1 MRHYQKENR
10 RPNQIETNSKT
21 PSRLQTARLLRVHS
35 PSTSQSPFR
44 SINNKIAVMNYL
56 PPSTMPKS
64 PTSQITYF
72 KRKKSKQDDMLDE
85 TISKLS
91 FLEKKIAHIMEKNDQ
106 LRSHL
111 KKTETDSVE
120 SYSYYLSGP
129 TRSNK
134 QSNCISQHTLQSY
147 VNSVKQTIH
156 TTHSPIDSSRFQ
168 DQIAGHHR
176 TSTKT
181 PSVGK
186 FKKSNITIKED
197 VQNGRGRKVYENGF
211 VYDGD
216 WLNGMRQGN
225 GTLKDF
231 NQNIVYQGQWLND
244 QFSGRGKF
252 VNSDFQEDEFKL
264 VNFKQF
270 KLVQH
275 QFTSY
280 EGEFR
285 NGQFHGQGVMI
296 FNCEGEEYKFVG
308 GFAQDGFHGVG
319 TLSQEERVILQ
330 GKWIYGCFV

>member
-1 MRHYQKENR
+1 MKQYLKENR
-10 RPNQIETNSKT
+10 RPNQLDINNKT
-21 PSRLQTARLLRVHS
+21 PSRLQTTRLLRVHS

-44 SINNKIAVMNYL
+44 CIDNKIAVVNYL

-72 KRKKSKQDDMLDE
+72 KRKKSKQDDMIDE

-106 LRSHL
+106 LRSQL

-147 VNSVKQTIH
+147 VNSVKNTIH
-156 TTHSPIDSSRFQ
+156 TNHSPIESSRLK
-168 DQIAGHHR
+168 DKMIGHHR
-176 TSTKT
+176 SSSKT

-186 FKKSNITIKED
+186 FKKSNITIRED
-197 VQNGRGRKVYENGF
+197 VQNGRGRKMYENGF

-216 WLNGMRQGN
+216 WVDGMRHGN

-231 NQNIVYQGQWLND
+231 NQNIVYQGQWQND
-244 QFSGRGKF
+244 QFSGRGRF
-252 VNSDFQEDEFKL
+252 INQDYQEDDFKL
-264 VNFKQF
+264 LNFKQF

-285 NGQFHGQGVMI
+285 NGQFHGQGMMT
-296 FNCEGEEYKFVG
+296 FNCEGEEFKFVG
-308 GFAQDGFHGVG
+308 GFALDAFHGVG
-319 TLSQEERVILQ
+319 SLSQDDKIILQ

>member
-1 MRHYQKENR
+1 MYHYQKENR
-10 RPNQIETNSKT
+10 RPNQLEINSKT
-21 PSRLQTARLLRVHS
+21 PSRLQTTRLLRVHS

-44 SINNKIAVMNYL
+44 NINNKINFVM
-56 PPSTMPKS
+56 PSTTMPKS

-72 KRKKSKQDDMLDE
+72 KRKKSKQDDLLDE

-91 FLEKKIAHIMEKNDQ
+91 FLEQKIANIMEKNVQ
-106 LRSHL
+106 LRSQL

-120 SYSYYLSGP
+120 SISYYLSGP
-129 TRSNK
+129 TKSNK

-147 VNSVKQTIH
+147 VSSVKNTIQ
-156 TTHSPIDSSRFQ
+156 TTHSPINSSRIQ
-168 DQIAGHHR
+168 YKMNNHHR
-176 TSTKT
+176 TSSKT
-181 PSVGK
+181 PSIGK
-186 FKKSNITIKED
+186 FKKSNITIRED
-197 VQNGRGRKVYENGF
+197 IQNGRGRKVYENGF
-211 VYDGD
+211 VYEGD
-216 WLNGMRQGN
+216 WLNGMRHGN

-231 NQNIVYQGQWLND
+231 NLDIVYQGQWLND
-244 QFSGRGKF
+244 QFSGRGRF
-252 VNSDFQEDEFKL
+252 VNSDYQEDSYKL
-264 VNFKQF
+264 LNFKQF

-296 FNCEGEEYKFVG
+296 FNCGGEELKFVG

-319 TLSQEERVILQ
+319 TLYQEEKVILQ